1 MICLGYFFSRPIIQT
16 MPFDYTKPQERLGKS
31 LVISWEI
38 SCSQQNS
45 GEKGKIDTG
54 ESLVIFRSY
63 PPSSPHIFS
72 TFAKDISFLFYK
84 NKFKYKK
91 IHKALEYSWFQHPR
105 STKVSFFVDE
115 SQGMKVQTP
124 WIIYLSSFVLKTKS
138 MGIFPLTNQRCL

>member
-1 MICLGYFFSRPIIQT
+1 

-72 TFAKDISFLFYK
+72 TFAKDISFYFIKTNLNIK
-84 NKFKYKK
+84 KYIK
-91 IHKALEYSWFQHPR
+91 L
-105 STKVSFFVDE
+105 
-115 SQGMKVQTP
+115 
-124 WIIYLSSFVLKTKS
+124 
-138 MGIFPLTNQRCL
+138 